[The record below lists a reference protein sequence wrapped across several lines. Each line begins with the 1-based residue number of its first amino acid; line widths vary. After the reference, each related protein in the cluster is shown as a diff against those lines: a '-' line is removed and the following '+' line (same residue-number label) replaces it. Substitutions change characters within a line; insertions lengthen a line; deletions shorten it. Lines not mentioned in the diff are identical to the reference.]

1 MNQTG
6 SILFKLNHTCLSP
19 AYHKPPSYCKSL
31 AFSSSSPATVITPNQ
46 FHWGA
51 DITCPACLRSWK
63 AVQSFQLQPAGQPTY
78 LFSAQSGVDTL
89 RHSWLLAQAGN
100 AHLLTGGFEAK
111 SHIQPLS
118 RTDCQHHSHWEK
130 TKGIIL
136 WEMCY
141 TDPHQVF
148 LGALWIQQLR

>member
-118 RTDCQHHSHWEK
+118 RTDVSITLIGKRPKELFCERCVTQTH
-130 TKGIIL
+130 IR
-136 WEMCY
+136 Y
-141 TDPHQVF
+141 F
-148 LGALWIQQLR
+148 LELFEYSS